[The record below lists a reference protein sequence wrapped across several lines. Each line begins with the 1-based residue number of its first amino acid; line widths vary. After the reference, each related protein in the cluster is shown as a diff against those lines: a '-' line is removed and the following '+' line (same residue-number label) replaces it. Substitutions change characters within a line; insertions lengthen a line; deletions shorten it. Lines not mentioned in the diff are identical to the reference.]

1 MLGVGLA
8 AVLLAG
14 ACTSKSDSGAA
25 SPSST
30 TSSCGT
36 ESGAGCAPEGQRVE
50 LVEPSFSDP
59 TNVTNP
65 LFPVGKLAQVLLLGN
80 VGDSPLRVEYTVLPD
95 TKTIDWNGRQVDAL
109 EVQYLAHLDG
119 RISEVALDWFAQD
132 DGGSVWY
139 LGEDVFN
146 YDNGFVA
153 NNEGTWLAGRDGP
166 GGMIMPAD
174 PEVGDVYRPENIPGL
189 VFEEVTVK
197 SVQETVDGP
206 HGAVDGA
213 ITVNELHLEG
223 SHEGKIFAPGYGE
236 FSTSAGSE
244 LEAVALAVPTDELP
258 GPPPAELSALSTGAA
273 DIFETAGSEDWN
285 AASATLDAMTAA
297 WDTYRAAGDV
307 PPMLDDQMSRALGA
321 PAGDGLTGAVDARNV
336 AEARKAALNVG
347 QASLDLQLQYR
358 PLAEI
363 DLARLDLWA
372 RRLLVDA
379 AGDDLGAV
387 VGDVATLEWIWDR
400 VAHVVAAPDAERIE
414 TQLDDL
420 RTAADGEDLA
430 AAADA
435 ATALRDSLAGLEPA
449 S

>member
-36 ESGAGCAPEGQRVE
+36 ESGVGCAPEGQRVD

-132 DGGSVWY
+132 DDGSVWY

>member
-36 ESGAGCAPEGQRVE
+36 ESGVGCAPEGQRVD

-65 LFPVGKLAQVLLLGN
+65 LFPVGELAQVLLLGN

-95 TKTIDWNGRQVDAL
+95 TKTIDWNGRQVEAL

-132 DGGSVWY
+132 DDGSVWY

>member
-36 ESGAGCAPEGQRVE
+36 ESGVGCAPEGQRVD

-65 LFPVGKLAQVLLLGN
+65 LFPVGELAQVLLLGN

-95 TKTIDWNGRQVDAL
+95 TKTIDWNGRQVEVL

-132 DGGSVWY
+132 DDGSVWY

-146 YDNGFVA
+146 YDNGVVA

-197 SVQETVDGP
+197 SIEETVDGP

-213 ITVNELHLEG
+213 ITVNELHLDG
-223 SHEGKIFAPGYGE
+223 GHEDKIFAPGYGE

-244 LEAVALAVPTDELP
+244 LEAVALAVPTDALP

-336 AEARKAALNVG
+336 AEARKAAINVG

-430 AAADA
+430 AAADS